1 MFSAILDGIFQRSAI
16 KYKMKQVNKIFA
28 QLYLHFIRIC
38 KPTAT
43 IRGTTSK
50 VLCLTV
56 LVTSYILNPDLS
68 TNCS

>member
-1 MFSAILDGIFQRSAI
+1 MFTAILDGIFQRSAT
-16 KYKMKQVNKIFA
+16 KYKMKQGNKIFA

-38 KPTAT
+38 KSTAT

-50 VLCLTV
+50 VQSLTV
-56 LVTSYILNPDLS
+56 LVTSYILNPDLP

>member
-16 KYKMKQVNKIFA
+16 KYKIKQVNKIFA
-28 QLYLHFIRIC
+28 LYLHFIRIC
-38 KPTAT
+38 KTTAT

-50 VLCLTV
+50 EQSLTV